1 MDNPVK
7 SRFKTRENHDSGV
20 AEITI
25 QDSSKSRPSNK
36 EDKYIDLRYTENP
49 IYPGW
54 DADGMSDYE
63 RYKDYFRTEL
73 ELDILILDHPTEKE
87 TLEGIMDILAETC
100 STNRKM
106 IRIAGDDKPKEV
118 VKGRLMKLDSLHI
131 QYVLDC
137 LHENTSDVK
146 NIKQYLLTTLFN
158 APVTISPYY
167 QAKVN
172 HDFYGSG

>member
-1 MDNPVK
+1 
-7 SRFKTRENHDSGV
+7 
-20 AEITI
+20 
-25 QDSSKSRPSNK
+25 
-36 EDKYIDLRYTENP
+36 
-49 IYPGW
+49 
-54 DADGMSDYE
+54 
-63 RYKDYFRTEL
+63 
-73 ELDILILDHPTEKE
+73 
-87 TLEGIMDILAETC
+87 
-100 STNRKM
+100 M

-172 HDFYGSG
+172 HDLYAPDGSFSPRGGRSSPFEDYSYTGNDSF